1 VEGARDNNT
10 EHQAI
15 TISAVPEK
23 FKTLKTKDGDGIFL
37 PQAVAMCCHQD
48 G

>member
-10 EHQAI
+10 VAGHHDLGCPQ
-15 TISAVPEK
+15 K
-23 FKTLKTKDGDGIFL
+23 LKTLKTKDGDGIFL